1 MFPMANLLKDV
12 ALPAAIAHIL
22 AQIPFFA
29 LLDRTTAS
37 LDGQTLKVASLAQWA
52 IIALLVRH
60 SRNPATRVFFLK
72 AQANRHAAHAPRA
85 SLRRLLA
92 QLIALLVAPGTPRQ

>member
-1 MFPMANLLKDV
+1 MANLLKDAAHPV
-12 ALPAAIAHIL
+12 AIAHVL

-29 LLDRTTAS
+29 LLDLTTAN
-37 LDGQTLKVASLAQWA
+37 LDGQPIKVASLAQWA

-60 SRNPATRVFFLK
+60 SRNPATPASFLK